1 MNMFDVIIIGGG
13 ASGFAA
19 AKSAISRNLKV
30 AILDM
35 GATPLRKVAVSGG
48 GKCNFTNLDAN
59 YTRYFGNNPDFVRSA
74 LSKITPNDVLEF
86 VSKNN
91 IKTFQKTYG
100 QFFVDGSSQE
110 IINALLNS
118 VKQANIFYNSCVNKV
133 EKNGDLFAVYTDN
146 AVFNAKS
153 VIIAT
158 GGLSYSVLGVS
169 DAGFKIAK
177 SFGHKIVPM
186 RPALCG
192 IKTNAVP
199 NDLSGVSMP
208 VKITVDKQS
217 IYDNLLFTH
226 FGLGGPAIYKS
237 TVRNI
242 ENGIVINF
250 MPDADFKLWIK
261 QEKQISG
268 KRKLSNVLAEKM
280 PVRVAKWIAR
290 DFDKNIADLSDKD
303 INGIYNK
310 LNLSIN
316 DIQLHN
322 MNSAEV
328 MRGGVDVHDISSKT
342 MESKLCKNLFFA
354 GEVMDIAGDLGG
366 FNLHWAWA
374 SGTIAG
380 LNV

>member
-1 MNMFDVIIIGGG
+1 MFDVIIIGGG

-250 MPDADFKLWIK
+250 MPDDDFKLWIK

-280 PVRVAKWIAR
+280 PVRVAKWIVR
-290 DFDKNIADLSDKD
+290 DFDKNIADLSD
-303 INGIYNK
+303 
-310 LNLSIN
+310 
-316 DIQLHN
+316 
-322 MNSAEV
+322 
-328 MRGGVDVHDISSKT
+328 
-342 MESKLCKNLFFA
+342 
-354 GEVMDIAGDLGG
+354 
-366 FNLHWAWA
+366 
-374 SGTIAG
+374 
-380 LNV
+380 